1 MRGTWKPVVHWRK
14 WSPKLAP
21 ELRPAFGTTPR
32 PTLSP
37 EVSPEVSPELPP
49 ELSPELPPKFST
61 SRITCDIFC
70 RVVDNFGDIGVTW
83 RLARQLANEFGI
95 AVRLIVDDLA
105 SFQKLAPEIDLRLA
119 IQQIGG
125 IHVIAWQETST
136 LEPAQSVIEAFA
148 CELPTAYLSAMVEM
162 PQKPVWLNLEYLSA
176 ESWVGEHHLLPS
188 PHPQTGLSKHF
199 FFPGFRANTG
209 GVLRERNLLPERDL
223 FLRGNPDLVAPSAP
237 LKIFLF
243 GYANAA
249 SGGLLQAFDAVSS
262 KSKNGVGCTIPA
274 GELAQQA
281 AAAMSYQ
288 KKHGAV
294 ASADLAQFQLN
305 IVPFAPQ
312 PEFDRLLWC
321 HDILFVRGEDS
332 FVRAQWAGKPFI
344 WLIYPQAERTH
355 WVKLNAFLDLYCE
368 GLDEVSAAAL
378 RELHRAWNDE
388 DNASIGA
395 AFEAFLAQMPHLAV
409 HAKKW
414 SASLSEM
421 PDLATQLVT
430 FITKTAKIQGFAG
443 HHA

>member
-1 MRGTWKPVVHWRK
+1 MRGTWKPVVHWQK

-21 ELRPAFGTTPR
+21 ALTSAFSPTPR

-37 EVSPEVSPELPP
+37 EVSPALPSELP
-49 ELSPELPPKFST
+49 T
-61 SRITCDIFC
+61 SCITCDIFC

-83 RLARQLANEFGI
+83 RLARQLTNEFGI

-105 SFQKLAPEIDLRLA
+105 SFQKLAPEIDPRLVR
-119 IQQIGG
+119 QHIGG
-125 IHVIAWQETST
+125 IHVIAWQESGA
-136 LEPAQSVIEAFA
+136 LEPTQWVIEAFA
-148 CELPTAYLSAMVEM
+148 CELPASYLSAMVKL

-176 ESWVGEHHLLPS
+176 EAWVGEHHLLPS

-249 SGGLLQAFDAVSS
+249 SGGLLQALDAVSNES
-262 KSKNGVGCTIPA
+262 KSGVECTIPA
-274 GELAQQA
+274 GDLAQQA
-281 AAAMSYQ
+281 VAAMSYQ
-288 KKHGAV
+288 KKHGGV
-294 ASADLAQFQLN
+294 AKEDLSNVALN
-305 IVPFAPQ
+305 IVPFTPQ
-312 PEFDRLLWC
+312 PEFDSLLWC

-388 DNASIGA
+388 DKASIGA
-395 AFEAFLAQMPHLAV
+395 AFEAFLAQMPHLKV

-414 SASLSEM
+414 SARLAEM

-430 FITKTAKIQGFAG
+430 FVTKTAKIQGFAG

>member
-1 MRGTWKPVVHWRK
+1 M
-14 WSPKLAP
+14 
-21 ELRPAFGTTPR
+21 
-32 PTLSP
+32 
-37 EVSPEVSPELPP
+37 SPELPS
-49 ELSPELPPKFST
+49 ELRPELPPKLPPEFPS

-83 RLARQLANEFGI
+83 RLARQLSNEFGI

-105 SFQKLAPEIDLRLA
+105 SFQKLAPEIDPGLTR
-119 IQQIGG
+119 QQIGG

-136 LEPAQSVIEAFA
+136 LEPAQSAIEAFA
-148 CELPTAYLSAMVEM
+148 CELPTSYLSAMVKM

-188 PHPQTGLSKHF
+188 PHPQTGLAKHF

-209 GVLRERNLLPERDL
+209 GVLRERNLLSERDV
-223 FLRGNPDLVAPSAP
+223 FIRENPSLVAPSAP

-249 SGGLLQAFDAVSS
+249 SGGLLQAFDAVASGS
-262 KSKNGVGCTIPA
+262 NNGVRCTIPA

-281 AAAMSYQ
+281 EAALSSQ

-294 ASADLAQFQLN
+294 ASAELGQFQLN
-305 IVPFAPQ
+305 IVPFTPQ
-312 PEFDRLLWC
+312 PEFDSLLWS

-355 WVKLNAFLDLYCE
+355 WVKLNAFLDLYCD

-388 DNASIGA
+388 DNTSIGE

-409 HAKKW
+409 HAQKW
-414 SASLSEM
+414 AARLAEM

-430 FITKTAKIQGFAG
+430 FITKTAKIHGFAG